1 MEQMGI
7 IIERSSIT
15 FRYEGESKS
24 RTIYVWEKQREV
36 NLDDEQEFIRAANIK
51 MVGGGYETEK
61 ECKGD
66 IISGQRFVGQFMR
79 QIIFSTNIQETIKQ
93 HIELQ
98 REYNGS
104 TIPVELEEG
113 MIDRNSKYDYLVKT
127 INKYADINHF

>member
-15 FRYEGESKS
+15 FRNEGESKS

-79 QIIFSTNIQETIKQ
+79 QIVFSTNIQETIKQ
-93 HIELQ
+93 HAIILTDYSIKNLNIFINQ
-98 REYNGS
+98 TRIIILIASLPHLMTNYN
-104 TIPVELEEG
+104 
-113 MIDRNSKYDYLVKT
+113 
-127 INKYADINHF
+127 H